1 MPTRLCLFERGLPI
15 IRAVEWGNLD
25 GRRDGVIV
33 SFSARTLHLSASQAS
48 LLVPA
53 ADDDVV
59 STFLQSLDTCRPRLE
74 VEVLAVKRVRAGAGV
89 SYGHTYR
96 TSAPTTLALVAIG
109 YGHGIPRKAGNRAS
123 VTLDGTRIPIVGR
136 VAMDVLVIDAGDA
149 TITAGSRVVFFGD
162 PARKEIPLAEW
173 SDSVAENPYSV
184 LACLDHRV
192 RRVVAP

>member
-1 MPTRLCLFERGLPI
+1 
-15 IRAVEWGNLD
+15 VNLD

-33 SFSARTLHLSASQAS
+33 SFSARTLQLSASQAS
-48 LLVPA
+48 LLASA

-59 STFLQSLDTCRPRLE
+59 TAFLQSIDSHRPRLDA
-74 VEVLAVKRVRAGAGV
+74 EVLAVKRVGSGAGV

-123 VTLDGTRIPIVGR
+123 VTLEGRRMPIVGR

-149 TITAGSRVVFFGD
+149 PIAAGSRVVFFGD
-162 PARKEIPLAEW
+162 PTRGEIPLTEW
-173 SDSVAENPYSV
+173 ADAVAENPYSL

-192 RRVVAP
+192 SRVVAP